1 MTLLDLD
8 LFAWWAISISG
19 GSIFLTLV
27 SIYLYLST
35 RTKRKQTERA
45 KLKPASLVKDFIFVW
60 VLLSLLVFYIVSI
73 QLGSAAIFVFAA
85 GNIVVEVL
93 LIIYLIK
100 NETKSLSE
108 HNLLANEL
116 SSFFLVKNHAS
127 ISTHF

>member
-1 MTLLDLD
+1 MQVLRRWMIVPNLD
-8 LFAWWAISISG
+8 LFAWWAISICG

-45 KLKPASLVKDFIFVW
+45 RSKPASLVKDFIFVW

-85 GNIVVEVL
+85 GNIIVEVL
-93 LIIYLIK
+93 LILYLIK
-100 NETKSLSE
+100 NRLKESE
-108 HNLLANEL
+108 Q
-116 SSFFLVKNHAS
+116 
-127 ISTHF
+127 T